1 LHAPLAERLVAKAR
15 AGAAPLVA
23 GVTGPQGSGKTTA
36 AMVLER
42 LARAEG
48 LRTATLSLDDLY
60 LPRGERLRLA
70 REVHPLL
77 ATRGP
82 PGTHDVGLGI
92 ELLARLGRP
101 GIVAAPSFDK
111 GTDDRRP
118 MREWKTLEGPF
129 DLVLFEGWCVGA
141 RAQAPEDLAAPVND
155 LERQED
161 RDGVWRRFVNDS
173 LAGPYQAL
181 FAPIGHQLLFLAP
194 DFATVLRWRLEQE
207 SKLRAARPGA
217 GQSDAEV
224 ARFVQFYER
233 LTRHIAAEMPARA
246 DVVVRLDADRS
257 PVSIE
262 GATRRST
269 SR

>member
-1 LHAPLAERLVAKAR
+1 
-15 AGAAPLVA
+15 
-23 GVTGPQGSGKTTA
+23 
-36 AMVLER
+36 MVLAR
-42 LARAEG
+42 LALAQG

-82 PGTHDVGLGI
+82 PGTHDVNLGV
-92 ELLARLGRP
+92 ELLARLGQP
-101 GIVAAPSFDK
+101 GVVAAPSFDK

-118 MREWKTLEGPF
+118 MRGWPRLEGPF
-129 DLVLFEGWCVGA
+129 DLILFEGWCVGA
-141 RAQAPEDLAAPVND
+141 RPQAPEDLAAPVND
-155 LERQED
+155 LERHED
-161 RDGVWRRFVNDS
+161 GGGVWRRFVNDS
-173 LAGPYQAL
+173 LAGPYRGL
-181 FAPIGHQLLFLAP
+181 FAPIGLQLLFLAP

-207 SKLRAARPGA
+207 RKLRARRPGA

-257 PVSIE
+257 PLSIE

-269 SR
+269 NR